1 MSVSSVKFAGVH
13 ANSFYSSYLFKLFE
27 VVADF
32 FDPVSYK

>member
-1 MSVSSVKFAGVH
+1 MAVSIVKFAGVYVD
-13 ANSFYSSYLFKLFE
+13 FFIVLIYSNHFE